1 MAWTNGSAD
10 LIGTWVVVKALSVV
24 GGKFDM
30 FTLEEVAAEL
40 EAKKAAGELDGDP
53 EEMMSGFYS
62 RTEFTADGKV
72 LTWMKAPAGIPQ
84 EEIDKAVESGEIK
97 AFKDGFFCLEEKEW
111 KEENGEFLYN
121 SHEHRELFGEVQS
134 PWDKLELNEE
144 GLLPFGGGMMM
155 LRKL

>member
-53 EEMMSGFYS
+53 EEMMSGFSS

-84 EEIDKAVESGEIK
+84 EEIDKAVESGVS
-97 AFKDGFFCLEEKEW
+97 F
-111 KEENGEFLYN
+111 
-121 SHEHRELFGEVQS
+121 
-134 PWDKLELNEE
+134 
-144 GLLPFGGGMMM
+144 
-155 LRKL
+155 